1 MKKYANE
8 KEGQIEFYE
17 DFLPRVDSTLTD
29 EEIFNDYTDGI
40 VNGNIL
46 EFKVTISDLNMV
58 LSQAIRYLSAMR
70 IKGKE
75 LPKNIL
81 LISLNQELAY
91 RYDSNDYLEKIE
103 KVYIGPAS
111 KGIKGFSAE
120 KYLEIIDYSNQ
131 LGQQRI
137 IEILKTNEVTKIN
150 INEDCIVGWAERYYR
165 ENHMNKLLRVMFI
178 IIIIAMFSASILQ
191 LFFPVM
197 MGSNSEYGIAIGWQR
212 EIGFWNLAIL
222 PILIGIN
229 LRYDYYFLRIIV
241 ISLIVGGVGFGTNH
255 LLGFIDNTSK
265 LVSLVGAIEN
275 YLFALLWILGL
286 KIESAKYR
294 ADKGLDNKE
303 KINYERS

>member
-91 RYDSNDYLEKIE
+91 RYDSNDYL
-103 KVYIGPAS
+103 
-111 KGIKGFSAE
+111 
-120 KYLEIIDYSNQ
+120 
-131 LGQQRI
+131 
-137 IEILKTNEVTKIN
+137 
-150 INEDCIVGWAERYYR
+150 
-165 ENHMNKLLRVMFI
+165 
-178 IIIIAMFSASILQ
+178 
-191 LFFPVM
+191 
-197 MGSNSEYGIAIGWQR
+197 
-212 EIGFWNLAIL
+212 
-222 PILIGIN
+222 
-229 LRYDYYFLRIIV
+229 
-241 ISLIVGGVGFGTNH
+241 GVHGT
-255 LLGFIDNTSK
+255 
-265 LVSLVGAIEN
+265 
-275 YLFALLWILGL
+275 
-286 KIESAKYR
+286 
-294 ADKGLDNKE
+294 
-303 KINYERS
+303 